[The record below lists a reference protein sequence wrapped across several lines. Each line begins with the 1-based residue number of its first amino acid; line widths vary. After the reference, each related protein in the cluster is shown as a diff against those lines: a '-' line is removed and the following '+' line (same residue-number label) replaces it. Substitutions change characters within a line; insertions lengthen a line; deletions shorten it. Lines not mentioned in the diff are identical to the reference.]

1 MRNLKSQ
8 VPSFSFLGGESSQSC
23 SSQNHYPWSIFH
35 LQHSKYFLILLVKKQ
50 KIDGRV
56 RPKIKRLYFCFVF
69 FSDHHF
75 VPDPKYCD
83 VHVENMVERNW
94 ICLSLWCPHAEN
106 LEVRERLL
114 WRDGEGCQHK
124 HKSQLTST

>member
-1 MRNLKSQ
+1 ML
-8 VPSFSFLGGESSQSC
+8 
-23 SSQNHYPWSIFH
+23 
-35 LQHSKYFLILLVKKQ
+35 
-50 KIDGRV
+50 
-56 RPKIKRLYFCFVF
+56 VF

-75 VPDPKYCD
+75 VPDPKHCD

-114 WRDGEGCQHK
+114 WQDGEGCQHK
-124 HKSQLTST
+124 HKRQLTLTQGLWEFFLVDLHFTSF